1 MLSLDK
7 IRNNCPLIK
16 DLDEDSREELL
27 SLFCEKSWPQST
39 CILNPKK
46 LSLQVYIILSGRIK
60 MYQVAE
66 SSGKEITM
74 FLLQDGDIIDLFC
87 LLDNEEHKIF
97 YECLDEV
104 KVLAAP
110 MAPVQQWLIAHPE
123 QYAQLLNYA
132 GRQMRL
138 LESYV
143 SDISFSDVS
152 TRLLKLLKRNLD
164 ESYNLRLINNL
175 PNKEIAWLIG
185 STGVVVNRHLQ
196 KLKRNGCIKTSRNSI
211 EIENI
216 KSLLRMLETEKQT
229 NLL

>member
-7 IRNNCPLIK
+7 IRNNCPLIQ
-16 DLDEDSREELL
+16 DLDEEYREELL
-27 SLFCEKSWPQST
+27 SLFHEQSWPKST

-46 LSLQVYIILSGRIK
+46 LSLHVYIILSGRIK

-66 SSGKEITM
+66 NSGKEITI
-74 FLLQDGDIIDLFC
+74 FLLQQGDIIDLFC

-110 MAPVQQWLIAHPE
+110 MAPVQQWLIAHPG
-123 QYAQLLNYA
+123 QYAQLLTYA

-164 ESYNLRLINNL
+164 ESSNLRLINNL
-175 PNKEIAWLIG
+175 PNKEIAQLIG

-196 KLKRNGCIKTSRNSI
+196 KLKRNGCVKTSRNCI
-211 EIENI
+211 EIKNI
-216 KSLLRMLETEKQT
+216 KSLLRLLEMEKQT
-229 NLL
+229 NHL